1 MANRPTITIESNDVT
16 ATNVPVVLAGTAGIG
31 YTLRLISPSGTVES
45 SGTVTG
51 SGTVNL
57 TPAGAGR
64 KFIIAFQ
71 TTAANADPSRVREV
85 IVPAASA
92 TPTVA
97 WYRVTGIVRVQG
109 APKKACVVER
119 IERPIEA

>member
-1 MANRPTITIESNDVT
+1 MANRPTITIESNDIT
-16 ATNVPVVLAGTAGIG
+16 ATNVPVVVAGTAGIG
-31 YTLRLISPSGTVES
+31 YTVRLLSTGGVIES

-57 TPAGAGR
+57 TPSGSGR
-64 KFIIAFQ
+64 KLVLAFQ
-71 TTAANADPSRVREV
+71 TTAANADPSRVRE
-85 IVPAASA
+85 IVVPETSA

-97 WYRVTGIVRVQG
+97 WYRVTDIVRVQG
-109 APKKACVVER
+109 APKKVCVVER